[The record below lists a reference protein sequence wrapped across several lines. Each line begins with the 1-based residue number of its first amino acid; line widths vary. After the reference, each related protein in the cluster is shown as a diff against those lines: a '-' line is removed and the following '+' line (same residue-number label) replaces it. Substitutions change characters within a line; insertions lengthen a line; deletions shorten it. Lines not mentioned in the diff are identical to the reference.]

1 MLVEYVSRALLLDLF
16 LLFLLLLFAEI
27 VPEVVVHEQPIVLF
41 LGLLGII
48 AHWLCFL
55 VRLLLINHYRCI
67 VQVILIVVLD
77 VRGQVLLSRFHIEV
91 SHAATLLILLIG
103 VLVPRIV
110 LIVVLVLA
118 AFSTF
123 LVCESLFRLST
134 CTAKRF
140 RIIYE

>member
-91 SHAATLLILLIG
+91 SHATLLVLLVG

-140 RIIYE
+140 RVIYE